1 MKRAPVTTLA
11 LVESGKRPRRDDD
24 DSESSEE
31 SLEGNKATKRPEEL
45 KAITWK
51 QCESVPVT
59 INSGGRIAVNGNTVY
74 VNPDCSNTLYV
85 FSADK
90 GEWVSSIEC
99 DRKSFGLVV
108 INGDLTLV
116 GGESNLVSFGE
127 SLHSTLKNLTSFV
140 RNKSGTKW
148 IQKYPPM
155 SNARVGVQCCS
166 NEHLLVVGS
175 RLNFKVPWKSW
186 MLRKRYGRT

>member
-1 MKRAPVTTLA
+1 MLSTVTQF
-11 LVESGKRPRRDDD
+11 
-24 DSESSEE
+24 
-31 SLEGNKATKRPEEL
+31 
-45 KAITWK
+45 I
-51 QCESVPVT
+51 
-59 INSGGRIAVNGNTVY
+59 
-74 VNPDCSNTLYV
+74 VNPDRLNILYD

-90 GEWVSSIEC
+90 GEWVSSIKC
-99 DRKSFGLVV
+99 GRKSFGLAV

-116 GGESNLVSFGE
+116 GGE

-140 RNKSGTKW
+140 RNKSGAKW